1 MELKDFDTI
10 LESIGS
16 YGPYQHRMMFFV
28 VSMTS
33 LIIGLQVSTRIF
45 ITIVPDHWCHVEGRE
60 SSSMSVDEWKNFTIP
75 ISSDGSKFEKCEHYV
90 IYWENDYTPY
100 RSNETMSCTS
110 WEYDRSLLH
119 ETLATTN
126 DWVCDRELYSV
137 HIMSANIAG
146 SCISTFIMPY
156 LADKYTGRRQMYL
169 VSIFFHFI
177 FEFAAIFTSNFPLHL
192 VWRFL
197 ASCSFQTN
205 YQMSYIISLE
215 LIAPGKRALA
225 ETLSFAAWTVGMC
238 LTSLLAWAAGDW
250 RYISTVSLLLDSYM
264 FAVYWMMPESPRWLL
279 SKNRTPEAT
288 KILMKIA
295 EVNKV
300 TGASAEDLQQQLT
313 AIEKQQPAAITF
325 AEIRRYPTFFR
336 TVILLCCISAASYV
350 VYGVISLDVNFIDN
364 SYFMNFFLL
373 SLMEFPSQVTG
384 WLGVQYLGR
393 RLSAVLTYL
402 LCAGTCCV
410 AALVGHDKTALLVVV
425 SLLKWLSTSALFGL
439 YLQVSELYPTTMR
452 STGMGAIAVFG
463 TAFFSATPYIINA
476 DEGSGFK
483 YLMLMGLSAACAVL
497 SIPLPETLSMPL
509 PQTLAEADSIASVR
523 PLKKLIHH
531 WNVKKFTPV
540 PFYGQTCSND
550 KQVTR
555 AEESAVQELARLKED
570 QE

>member
-33 LIIGLQVSTRIF
+33 LIIGLQVSIKIF

-75 ISSDGSKFEKCEHYV
+75 MVTVRLPVSWLPFA
-90 IYWENDYTPY
+90 Y
-100 RSNETMSCTS
+100 RYPGYRCTS

-177 FEFAAIFTSNFPLHL
+177 FEFATIFTSNFPLHL

-197 ASCSFQTN
+197 AGCSFQTN

-215 LIAPGKRALA
+215 LMAPGKRALA
-225 ETLSFAAWTVGMC
+225 ETLSFATWTVGMC

-313 AIEKQQPAAITF
+313 AIEKQQPTAMTF
-325 AEIRRYPTFFR
+325 AEIRRYPTFCR

-410 AALVGHDKTALLVVV
+410 AALVGHEGLLTDRLFHLLVVV
-425 SLLKWLSTSALFGL
+425 SLLKWLSTSALLSL

-452 STGMGAIAVFG
+452 STGMGTIAVFG

-476 DEGSGFK
+476 DEGSGLK

-555 AEESAVQELARLKED
+555 AEESAAQEIACLKD
-570 QE
+570 GQE